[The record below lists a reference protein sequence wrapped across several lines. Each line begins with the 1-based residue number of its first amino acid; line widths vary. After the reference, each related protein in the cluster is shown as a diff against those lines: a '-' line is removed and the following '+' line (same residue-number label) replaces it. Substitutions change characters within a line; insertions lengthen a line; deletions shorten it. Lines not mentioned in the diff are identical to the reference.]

1 MAPSMLPN
9 NDPLGLIRQ
18 LMTQFAQPLPEPDF
32 SSATSFVD
40 KLQQQA
46 EQIKS
51 QFNTQLAAPEPDT
64 LRSDFIQRALAGA
77 SDSLTGGNQLGAA
90 NTRIEQTRAERLT
103 HRIQNLKMLS
113 DTYSE
118 AADRAAKAGDM
129 VEEQKLRA
137 KIEANHNRLE
147 QLTQLREGAAT
158 LERSRQSDL
167 DRQSAE
173 RRARLEAGTRI
184 RVADIEAA
192 AKDKL
197 AGLDPLKR
205 GIFDNLMSRA
215 KRIEDARDEL
225 VNKTNKKGQLILSKD
240 KKAQAQADAYDQRL
254 SDLYSQAH
262 DLLNGPSAP
271 SGPQSTATLLGA
283 PQVQRGDFMSAQ
295 PPAAIQQP
303 SFDESD
309 VLANLISGGK
319 DAQGNIIPPV
329 TSYAQINEISKT
341 PGFQTM
347 LNLHGLS
354 RAKFMLLAR
363 KQLVQT
369 R

>member
-1 MAPSMLPN
+1 MALNMLPN

-46 EQIKS
+46 EAIKS
-51 QFNTQLAAPEPDT
+51 QFNNVAAAPEPDT

-90 NTRIEQTRAERLT
+90 NTRIEQTRAERLAQ
-103 HRIQNLKMLS
+103 RIQNLKLLG

-118 AADRAAKAGDM
+118 AADRAAKAGDI

-158 LERSRQSDL
+158 LERSRQSEL

-173 RRARLEAGTRI
+173 RRAQIEGGTRI
-184 RVADIEAA
+184 RVADIEAG

-225 VNKTNKKGQLILSKD
+225 VNKTNKKGQLITSRD
-240 KKAQAQADAYDQRL
+240 KKAQAQLDAYDSRL
-254 SDLYSQAH
+254 GDLYTQAH
-262 DLLNGPSAP
+262 DLLNGPSTP

-283 PQVQRGDFMSAQ
+283 PQITRESFMTAQ
-295 PPAAIQQP
+295 PPALPAKP
-303 SFDESD
+303 AFTEED
-309 VLANLISGGK
+309 VLAN
-319 DAQGNIIPPV
+319 AQQRGYS
-329 TSYAQINEISKT
+329 TYAALTKLANDPE
-341 PGFQTM
+341 FQR
-347 LNLHGLS
+347 NLAYHGLS
-354 RAKFMLLAR
+354 KAKFLLLAR
-363 KQLVQT
+363 QQQQV